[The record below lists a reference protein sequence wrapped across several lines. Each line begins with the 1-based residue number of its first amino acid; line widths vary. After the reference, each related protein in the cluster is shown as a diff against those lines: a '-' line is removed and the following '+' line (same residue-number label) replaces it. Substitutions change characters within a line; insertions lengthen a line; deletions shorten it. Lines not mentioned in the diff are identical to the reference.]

1 MKQCF
6 KRLSVAVAEKH
17 HDASSDDV
25 QPRLLLLD
33 HSTDA
38 PAILLMARRRLVRHG
53 ELEGFFF
60 PQGNEKVAR
69 LCIVLSG
76 IFTVACGQAL
86 VCAYI

>member
-53 ELEGFFF
+53 ELEGFFSLK
-60 PQGNEKVAR
+60 GMKR
-69 LCIVLSG
+69 
-76 IFTVACGQAL
+76 
-86 VCAYI
+86 